1 TIEYEGEK
9 RSSGEMT
16 LAPGADNEFSG
27 NFTDLKESVKFRAV
41 ARNYK
46 TMARQI
52 TVVPPP
58 ALGELYK
65 EEAQPAYLFHRPPV
79 GGKLDDLKGLKQQFA
94 RERVYLGDEN
104 ITIGVPVGT
113 DLKLIG
119 VVDKDLVNVPE
130 IKPNKD
136 RSGASLAPVQKPE
149 VQLLADRRTFEIS
162 F

>member
-1 TIEYEGEK
+1 
-9 RSSGEMT
+9 
-16 LAPGADNEFSG
+16 
-27 NFTDLKESVKFRAV
+27 
-41 ARNYK
+41 
-46 TMARQI
+46 QI

-79 GGKLDDLKGLKQQFA
+79 AGKLEDLKGLKQHFA

-113 DLKLIG
+113 DLNLIG
-119 VVDKDLVNVPE
+119 VVEKDLVNVPE

-136 RSGASLAPVQKPE
+136 RSGASVAPVQKPE
-149 VQLLADRRTFEIS
+149 VKLLADRRTFEIA
-162 F
+162 FRNLTGRQDFDIDMLDTDNVAGVRRVIIEPKVDTAPEV